1 MLVSAY
7 IPILIALWS
16 KFMVCAFLIL
26 DFIVIVIF
34 CGLKYAVL

>member
-1 MLVSAY
+1 MFVSAY

-16 KFMVCAFLIL
+16 KYMVCAFLIF
-26 DFIVIVIF
+26 DFIVIIF